1 MSTAL
6 TQTQGRDTPT
16 NATPDNPAPK
26 ATTQQAQQGQGTH
39 HRPQAPPPPQQTQPQ
54 QPQPSRPDRAQGP
67 LQPAAAV
74 GPQQGGGVPPAT
86 AQPLH
91 TTSKTKPTT
100 KAPPAQPPQ
109 DITAARLRPTMK
121 APPADTQQRTPAGQQ
136 PQQSPPNTGNPKA
149 GRTATTEPAPPQLPG
164 HPQEQQRPNRW
175 ARTPHSDSGAAGATT
190 TAPRR
195 PPPPTPIP
203 TRRPCSNT
211 TRRCREPAA
220 TRRPQPPPSASPPQP
235 RPADHHPEL
244 AGAQTRTRTTRS

>member
-1 MSTAL
+1 M
-6 TQTQGRDTPT
+6 
-16 NATPDNPAPK
+16 
-26 ATTQQAQQGQGTH
+26 
-39 HRPQAPPPPQQTQPQ
+39 
-54 QPQPSRPDRAQGP
+54 
-67 LQPAAAV
+67 
-74 GPQQGGGVPPAT
+74 PPAT

-175 ARTPHSDSGAAGATT
+175 ARTPHSGSGAAGATT